1 MATGGL
7 SAAPA
12 PAMAAYS
19 PGVLI
24 GNWAE
29 EALREEV
36 AAGRAPRLAGLSA
49 APCSPRLFK
58 QPQAERAG

>member
-1 MATGGL
+1 
-7 SAAPA
+7 
-12 PAMAAYS
+12 MAAYS